1 MKSPRSTGF
10 SLIFKNKIYIFGGYT
25 SEKKRSKVIEVY
37 DPAKNYWENLNVILC
52 WWRLRYTEESRL
64 AWYFHWSLIKFCW
77 WVVIW
82 NLDRWSRL
90 SRSIWQIRH
99 IFGTLTWKAIVYYKK
114 ESSIMTQS
122 LFLVAIFRIIFKNII
137 ARIENGKIYNLAIMN
152 LFPLMILTLIK
163 WLHKLYRLLLMK
175 LF

>member
-1 MKSPRSTGF
+1 
-10 SLIFKNKIYIFGGYT
+10 
-25 SEKKRSKVIEVY
+25 
-37 DPAKNYWENLNVILC
+37 
-52 WWRLRYTEESRL
+52 
-64 AWYFHWSLIKFCW
+64 
-77 WVVIW
+77 
-82 NLDRWSRL
+82 
-90 SRSIWQIRH
+90 
-99 IFGTLTWKAIVYYKK
+99 
-114 ESSIMTQS
+114 MTQS